1 MKHSILRSSVVSL
14 SALVAL
20 LLISVSPVIAADG
33 KKWDGKK
40 YPFKLLDPTKN
51 NSESNPFIIDTA
63 GKLAY
68 FAWLAKG
75 NQDLDA
81 FGKQNGLKGL
91 TWSFKGNFV
100 KLTAD
105 LDMNGSRFEFIPITS
120 TWVSFD
126 GGGHVID
133 NLRITDKT
141 TEPVFDDMEGTA
153 EISLALFQ
161 SASTIK
167 NLGIGKRSAIIF
179 NSIRKD
185 YLYKVYA
192 AAIAVEVDVMYNCFS
207 DATITVKGKGDTEVG
222 GIAVGGNWISNSYN
236 RGPIVFEGNILDARA
251 LNRQKITRPGSLVVG
266 GVCAKPHKKISGCYN
281 TGSITVKASGEDL
294 SIGGVA
300 GMQADEHSISESA
313 DLYNAGKVTLTATGD
328 IKNAYIGGM
337 LGYGVT
343 FPKFVGKPKNAE
355 TGYIYNKGTIDVTVR
370 TGTSIH
376 VGGIIGGNILGRDF
390 GESYRWEGISGCVNT
405 YNTGSI
411 SASSTG
417 KVDSLD
423 VGGIAGYGSMVV
435 NSYNAG
441 RISGTSGA
449 GTTLNLGGLGG
460 KDVYVQNS
468 YNIGEVSGKGSGTNV
483 VGGIMGNASLA
494 WGETDSTRYAAL
506 NGFWLKQPQAGGINN
521 DVKYAKGS
529 YFYKKSGDI
538 KKKET
543 NFGKILKIFDNEKE
557 DPNKMV
563 EGLYGAV
570 YSFDSPTAT
579 VMTRSDDGPGKRANL
594 KGKLLDNLNG
604 MVEDKID
611 RMYRKWVIDGT
622 NGGYPV
628 LSSQPASFGNTDEK
642 PDASAAMQI
651 AGEYLGEHKQW
662 TDNVRLNAD
671 GTFKRANG
679 GDGGTWTYNGKRL
692 ILKWSK
698 WAPEILEQK
707 SAGVFS
713 SNIYGFKLTRSNAS
727 TSAEKPDTTT
737 AKKIAGVY
745 HAQHRYWTDNIIIN
759 ADGTFK
765 CATRGG
771 ESGTWSFDGKKLIL
785 RWSKWAPEILLQKSE
800 GVFSS
805 SIYRFTL
812 TRSGTSA
819 SDTFTTADK
828 PVSATA
834 KKIAGMYHAQHK
846 DWTGN
851 IMINADGTFKRDSN
865 GDGGTWTF
873 DGRKLVLKW
882 YKSAPETLMTSAT
895 GFYCPAYKFTL
906 RR

>member
-1 MKHSILRSSVVSL
+1 MTLRMKIFTSRTKSLKIGRLSMKHSIFRYLAVSL
-14 SALVAL
+14 SVLSAL
-20 LLISVSPVIAADG
+20 LLISLSPASAGDG

-40 YPFKLLDPTKN
+40 YPFKLLDPTQI

-81 FGKQNGLKGL
+81 VGKQTGLNGL

-105 LDMNGSRFEFIPITS
+105 LDMNGARFEFPTITG

-141 TEPVFDDMEGTA
+141 TAPDIDDASGTV
-153 EISLALFQ
+153 EMHLALFGG
-161 SASTIK
+161 AAVIK
-167 NLGIGKRSAIIF
+167 NLGIGKRSVIAY

-185 YLYKVYA
+185 YLYRVYA
-192 AAIAVEVDVMYNCFS
+192 AAIAIEVDVMDNCFS
-207 DATITVKGKGDTEVG
+207 EATITVKGNGDADVG
-222 GIAVGGNWISNSYN
+222 GLAAGGNWISNSHH
-236 RGPIVFEGNILDARA
+236 RGAIVFEGNVLDARA
-251 LNRQKITRPGSLVVG
+251 KNRQRITRPGSLAVG
-266 GVCAKPHKKISGCYN
+266 GVCAKPHKKISRCYN
-281 TGSITVKASGEDL
+281 TGSITVKASGEKL

-300 GMQADEHSISESA
+300 GVQADEHSISESA
-313 DLYNAGKVTLTATGD
+313 DLYNAGKVTLVATGE
-328 IKNAYIGGM
+328 IKNAYIGGV

-355 TGYIYNKGTIDVTVR
+355 TGYIYNKGNIDVTVR
-370 TGTSIH
+370 TGSSIH
-376 VGGIIGGNILGRDF
+376 VGGIIGGNILGRGF

-405 YNTGSI
+405 YNAGSV
-411 SASSTG
+411 SVSSTG

-441 RISGTSGA
+441 RISGISGA
-449 GTTLNLGGLGG
+449 ETTLNLGGLGG
-460 KDVYVQNS
+460 NEVYVQNS
-468 YNIGEVSGKGSGTNV
+468 YNIGAVSGKGSGTNV
-483 VGGIMGNASLA
+483 VGGIIGNASLA
-494 WGETDSTRYAAL
+494 WGETDSTRYTAL
-506 NGFWLKQPQAGGINN
+506 NGFWLKQPRAGGINR
-521 DVKYAKGS
+521 DVMYAKGS

-543 NFGKILKIFDNEKE
+543 DLGKILKIFDTEKE

-563 EGLYGAV
+563 EGRYGAV
-570 YSFDSPTAT
+570 YSFDGPTAT
-579 VMTRSDDGPGKRANL
+579 VMTRSDDGPGKRGNR
-594 KGKLLDNLNG
+594 KGTLLANLNG

-642 PDASAAMQI
+642 PVAAAAMEI

-692 ILKWSK
+692 ILRWSK

-713 SNIYGFKLTRSNAS
+713 SNIYNFKLTRANVS
-727 TSAEKPDTTT
+727 TLAGKPDPAT
-737 AKKIAGVY
+737 ANKIAGVY
-745 HAQHRYWTDNIIIN
+745 HAQHRYWTDNVIIS

-765 CATRGG
+765 CATRAG
-771 ESGTWSFDGKKLIL
+771 EGGTWSFDGKKLIL
-785 RWSKWAPEILLQKSE
+785 RWSKWGPEVLVQKSE
-800 GVFSS
+800 RAFSANA
-805 SIYRFTL
+805 YMFTL
-812 TRSGTSA
+812 TRTGTST
-819 SDTFTTADK
+819 SSLPQPLVK
-828 PVSATA
+828 Q
-834 KKIAGMYHAQHK
+834 YQ
-846 DWTGN
+846 
-851 IMINADGTFKRDSN
+851 RQQ
-865 GDGGTWTF
+865 
-873 DGRKLVLKW
+873 RK
-882 YKSAPETLMTSAT
+882 
-895 GFYCPAYKFTL
+895 
-906 RR
+906 

>member
-1 MKHSILRSSVVSL
+1 LAVSL
-14 SALVAL
+14 SVLSAL
-20 LLISVSPVIAADG
+20 LLISLSPASAGDG

-40 YPFKLLDPTKN
+40 YPFKLLDPTQI

-81 FGKQNGLKGL
+81 VGKQTGLNGL

-105 LDMNGSRFEFIPITS
+105 LDMNGARFEFPTITG

-141 TEPVFDDMEGTA
+141 TAPDIDDASGTV
-153 EISLALFQ
+153 EMHLALFGG
-161 SASTIK
+161 AAVIK
-167 NLGIGKRSAIIF
+167 NLGIGKRSVIAY

-185 YLYKVYA
+185 YLYRVYA
-192 AAIAVEVDVMYNCFS
+192 AAIAIEVDVMDNCFS
-207 DATITVKGKGDTEVG
+207 EATITVKGNGDADVG
-222 GIAVGGNWISNSYN
+222 GLAAGGNWISNSHH
-236 RGPIVFEGNILDARA
+236 RGAIVFEGNVLDARA
-251 LNRQKITRPGSLVVG
+251 KNRQRITRPGSLAVG
-266 GVCAKPHKKISGCYN
+266 GVCAKPHKKISRCYN
-281 TGSITVKASGEDL
+281 TGSITVKASGEKL

-300 GMQADEHSISESA
+300 GVQADEHSISESA
-313 DLYNAGKVTLTATGD
+313 DLYNAGKVTLVATGE
-328 IKNAYIGGM
+328 IKNAYIGGV

-355 TGYIYNKGTIDVTVR
+355 TGYIYNKGNIDVTVR
-370 TGTSIH
+370 TGSSIH
-376 VGGIIGGNILGRDF
+376 VGGIIGGNILGRGF

-405 YNTGSI
+405 YNAGSV
-411 SASSTG
+411 SVSSTG

-435 NSYNAG
+435 NSYNSG
-441 RISGTSGA
+441 RISGISGA

-460 KDVYVQNS
+460 NEVYVQNS
-468 YNIGEVSGKGSGTNV
+468 YSIGQVSGKGSGTNV
-483 VGGIMGNASLA
+483 VGGILGNASLA
-494 WGETDSTRYAAL
+494 WGETDSTRYTAL
-506 NGFWLKQPQAGGINN
+506 NGFWLKQPRAGGINR
-521 DVKYAKGS
+521 DVMYAKGS

-543 NFGKILKIFDNEKE
+543 DLGKILKIFDTEKE

-563 EGLYGAV
+563 EGRYGAV
-570 YSFDSPTAT
+570 YSFDGPTAT
-579 VMTRSDDGPGKRANL
+579 VMTRSDDGPGKRGNR
-594 KGKLLDNLNG
+594 KGTLLANLNG

-642 PDASAAMQI
+642 PVAAAAMEI

-692 ILKWSK
+692 ILRWSK

-713 SNIYGFKLTRSNAS
+713 SNIYNFKLTRANVS
-727 TSAEKPDTTT
+727 TLAGKPDPAT
-737 AKKIAGVY
+737 ANKIAGVY
-745 HAQHRYWTDNIIIN
+745 HAQHRYWTDNVIIS

-765 CATRGG
+765 CATRAG
-771 ESGTWSFDGKKLIL
+771 EGGTWSFDGKKLIL
-785 RWSKWAPEILLQKSE
+785 RWSKWGPEVLVQKSE
-800 GVFSS
+800 RAFSANA
-805 SIYRFTL
+805 YMFTL
-812 TRSGTSA
+812 TRTGTST
-819 SDTFTTADK
+819 SSLPQP
-828 PVSATA
+828 PV
-834 KKIAGMYHAQHK
+834 KQYQ
-846 DWTGN
+846 
-851 IMINADGTFKRDSN
+851 RQQ
-865 GDGGTWTF
+865 
-873 DGRKLVLKW
+873 RK
-882 YKSAPETLMTSAT
+882 
-895 GFYCPAYKFTL
+895 
-906 RR
+906 

>member
-1 MKHSILRSSVVSL
+1 MKHSILRPCAVFLGVL
-14 SALVAL
+14 FAL

-40 YPFKLLDPTKN
+40 YPFKLLDPTKT

-75 NQDLDA
+75 NEDLDA
-81 FGKQNGLKGL
+81 FGKENGLKGL

-105 LDMNGSRFEFIPITS
+105 LDMNGSKFEFPTITG

-141 TEPVFDDMEGTA
+141 TESTFDDAGGTVEMA
-153 EISLALFQ
+153 LALFQ
-161 SASTIK
+161 SASVIK
-167 NLGIGKRSAIIF
+167 NLGIGKRSIIAY

-185 YLYKVYA
+185 YLYRVYA
-192 AAIAVEVDVMYNCFS
+192 AAIAIEVDVMDNCFS
-207 DATITVKGKGDTEVG
+207 EATITVKGEGDADVG
-222 GIAVGGNWISNSYN
+222 GLAAGGNWISNSQN
-236 RGPIVFEGNILDARA
+236 RGTIVFEGNILNARA
-251 LNRQKITRPGSLVVG
+251 KNRQRITRPGSLVVG
-266 GVCAKPHKKISGCYN
+266 GVCAKPHKKISGCSN
-281 TGSITVKASGEDL
+281 TGTITVKASGENL
-294 SIGGVA
+294 SIGGIGGV
-300 GMQADEHSISESA
+300 QADELSISESA
-313 DLYNAGKVTLTATGD
+313 DLYNAGKVVLAATGD
-328 IKNAYIGGM
+328 IKNAYIGGV
-337 LGYGVT
+337 LGYGMT

-370 TGTSIH
+370 TGNAIH
-376 VGGIIGGNILGRDF
+376 VGGIIGGNILGRSF
-390 GESYRWEGISGCVNT
+390 GESFRWEGISGCINT
-405 YNTGSI
+405 YNTGSV
-411 SASSTG
+411 SVSSTG

-435 NSYNAG
+435 NSYNTG
-441 RISGTSGA
+441 RISGVSGA

-460 KDVYVQNS
+460 NEVYVQNS
-468 YNIGEVSGKGSGTNV
+468 YNIGAVSGKGSGTNV

-494 WGETDSTRYAAL
+494 WGETDNARYAAL
-506 NGFWLKQPQAGGINN
+506 NGFWLKQPQAGGINS

-543 NFGKILKIFDNEKE
+543 NFGKVIKIFDSEKE

-563 EGLYGAV
+563 EGTYGAV
-570 YSFDSPTAT
+570 YSFDSPTAI
-579 VMTRSDDGPGKRANL
+579 VMTRSDDGPGKRVNL
-594 KGKLLDNLNG
+594 KGTLLDNLNG

-642 PDASAAMQI
+642 PDASLTMQI

-662 TDNVRLNAD
+662 TDNVRLNGD

-713 SNIYGFKLTRSNAS
+713 SNIYGFKLTRANAS
-727 TSAEKPDTTT
+727 TSAEKPDTGT

-745 HAQHRYWTDNIIIN
+745 HARHRYWTDNIIIN

-765 CATRGG
+765 CATRSG
-771 ESGTWSFDGKKLIL
+771 ESGAWSFDGKKLIL
-785 RWSKWAPEILLQKSE
+785 RWSKWAPEILEQKSE

-805 SIYRFTL
+805 NIYLFTL
-812 TRSGTSA
+812 TRTAASTS
-819 SDTFTTADK
+819 SLPQP
-828 PVSATA
+828 PVNQ
-834 KKIAGMYHAQHK
+834 YQRQQ
-846 DWTGN
+846 
-851 IMINADGTFKRDSN
+851 KR
-865 GDGGTWTF
+865 
-873 DGRKLVLKW
+873 
-882 YKSAPETLMTSAT
+882 
-895 GFYCPAYKFTL
+895 
-906 RR
+906 

>member
-1 MKHSILRSSVVSL
+1 MKHSILRSCIVFLSVL
-14 SALVAL
+14 SVL
-20 LLISVSPVIAADG
+20 LLIGVSPVIAADG

-40 YPFKLLDPTKN
+40 YPFKLLDPTQN

-75 NQDLDA
+75 KEDLDA
-81 FGKQNGLKGL
+81 VGKQTGLKGL

-105 LDMNGSRFEFIPITS
+105 LDMNGAKFEFPTITG

-141 TEPVFDDMEGTA
+141 TEPDFDDASGTV
-153 EISLALFQ
+153 EMHLALFGG
-161 SASTIK
+161 ASVIK
-167 NLGIGKRSAIIF
+167 NLGIGKRSIIAY

-185 YLYKVYA
+185 YLYRVYA
-192 AAIAVEVDVMYNCFS
+192 AAIAIEVDVMDNCFS
-207 DATITVKGKGDTEVG
+207 EATIKVKGDGDADVG
-222 GIAVGGNWISNSYN
+222 GLAAGGNWISNSHH
-236 RGPIVFEGNILDARA
+236 RGAIVFEGNVLDARA
-251 LNRQKITRPGSLVVG
+251 KNRQRITRPGSLTVG
-266 GVCAKPHKKISGCYN
+266 GVCAKPHKKISGSYN
-281 TGSITVKASGEDL
+281 TGTITVKASGENL
-294 SIGGVA
+294 SIGGIA
-300 GMQADEHSISESA
+300 GMQADEHSVSESA

-328 IKNAYIGGM
+328 IKNAYVGGV

-343 FPKFVGKPKNAE
+343 FPKFVGKPKNVE
-355 TGYIYNKGTIDVTVR
+355 TGYIYNKGSIDVTVR

-376 VGGIIGGNILGRDF
+376 VGGIIGGNILGRNF

-405 YNTGSI
+405 YNTGSV

-417 KVDSLD
+417 KVDSLN

-449 GTTLNLGGLGG
+449 ETTLNLGGLGG

-468 YNIGEVSGKGSGTNV
+468 YSIGEVSGKGSGTNV

-506 NGFWLKQPQAGGINN
+506 NGFWLKQPQAGGINS

-529 YFYKKSGDI
+529 YFYKRSGDI
-538 KKKET
+538 KKKESDL
-543 NFGKILKIFDNEKE
+543 GKLLKIFDSEKE

-579 VMTRSDDGPGKRANL
+579 VMKRSDDGPGKRANL
-594 KGKLLDNLNG
+594 RGTLLANLNG

-611 RMYRKWVIDGT
+611 RMYRKWVIDST

-642 PDASAAMQI
+642 TDASAVMQI

-662 TDNVRLNAD
+662 TDNVRINAD

-679 GDGGTWTYNGKRL
+679 GDGGTWTFNGKRL

-698 WAPEILEQK
+698 WAPEILERK
-707 SAGVFS
+707 SDSVFS
-713 SNIYGFKLTRSNAS
+713 SNIYKFTLTRANAS
-727 TSAEKPDTTT
+727 TATEKPDAAT

-745 HAQHRYWTDNIIIN
+745 SAQHRYWTDNMIIN

-765 CATRGG
+765 CATRAG
-771 ESGTWSFDGKKLIL
+771 EGGTWSFDGKKLIL
-785 RWSKWAPEILLQKSE
+785 RWSKWGPEILVQKSE
-800 GVFSS
+800 GAFSANA
-805 SIYRFTL
+805 YLFTL
-812 TRSGTSA
+812 TRIGTST
-819 SDTFTTADK
+819 SSLPQP
-828 PVSATA
+828 PV
-834 KKIAGMYHAQHK
+834 KQGQRQ
-846 DWTGN
+846 
-851 IMINADGTFKRDSN
+851 KR
-865 GDGGTWTF
+865 
-873 DGRKLVLKW
+873 R
-882 YKSAPETLMTSAT
+882 
-895 GFYCPAYKFTL
+895 
-906 RR
+906 

>member
-1 MKHSILRSSVVSL
+1 MKPSKLQSFAVCLSVL
-14 SALVAL
+14 SAL
-20 LLISVSPVIAADG
+20 LLISLSPAIAADG

-40 YPFKLLDPTKN
+40 YPFKLLDPTQN

-75 NQDLDA
+75 KEDLDA
-81 FGKQNGLKGL
+81 VGKQTGLKGL

-105 LDMNGSRFEFIPITS
+105 LDMNGSKFEFPTITG

-141 TEPVFDDMEGTA
+141 TQPDFDDASGTV
-153 EISLALFQ
+153 EMHLALFGG
-161 SASTIK
+161 ASVIK
-167 NLGIGKRSAIIF
+167 NLGIGKRSIIAY

-185 YLYKVYA
+185 YLYRVYA
-192 AAIAVEVDVMYNCFS
+192 AAIAIEVDVMDNCFS
-207 DATITVKGKGDTEVG
+207 EATITVKGNGDADVG
-222 GIAVGGNWISNSYN
+222 GLAAGGNWISNSHH
-236 RGPIVFEGNILDARA
+236 RGAIVFEGNVLDARA
-251 LNRQKITRPGSLVVG
+251 KNRQRINRPGSLTVG
-266 GVCAKPHKKISGCYN
+266 GVCAKPHKKISRCYN
-281 TGSITVKASGEDL
+281 SGAITVKASGENL
-294 SIGGVA
+294 SIGGVT
-300 GMQADEHSISESA
+300 GMQADEHSVSESA
-313 DLYNAGKVTLTATGD
+313 DLYNAGKVTLAATGE
-328 IKNAYIGGM
+328 IKNAYIGGV

-343 FPKFVGKPKNAE
+343 YPKFVGKPKNAE
-355 TGYIYNKGTIDVTVR
+355 TGYIYNKGNIDVTVR
-370 TGTSIH
+370 TGSSIH
-376 VGGIIGGNILGRDF
+376 VGGIIGGNILGRSF

-405 YNTGSI
+405 YNTGSV
-411 SASSTG
+411 SVSSTG

-423 VGGIAGYGSMVV
+423 VGGIAGYGCMVV
-435 NSYNAG
+435 NSYNAAP
-441 RISGTSGA
+441 ISGASGP

-460 KDVYVQNS
+460 NEVYVQNS
-468 YNIGEVSGKGSGTNV
+468 YNIGAVSGKGSGTNI
-483 VGGIMGNASLA
+483 VGGILGNASLA

-506 NGFWLKQPQAGGINN
+506 NGFWLKQPQAGGINS
-521 DVKYAKGS
+521 DVMYAKGS

-543 NFGKILKIFDNEKE
+543 DFGKVLKIFDTEKE
-557 DPNKMV
+557 YPNKMV

-579 VMTRSDDGPGKRANL
+579 VMTRSDDGPGKRGNR
-594 KGKLLDNLNG
+594 KGTLLANLNG

-611 RMYRKWVIDGT
+611 RMYRKWVVDGT
-622 NGGYPV
+622 NNGYPV
-628 LSSQPASFGNTDEK
+628 LSSQPASFGNADEK
-642 PDASAAMQI
+642 PAAVAATEI

-692 ILKWSK
+692 ILRWSK

-707 SAGVFS
+707 SPGVFS
-713 SNIYGFKLTRSNAS
+713 SNVYGFKLTRSNAS
-727 TSAEKPDTTT
+727 TLAGKPDPGT

-745 HAQHRYWTDNIIIN
+745 HAQHRYWTDNMIIN

-771 ESGTWSFDGKKLIL
+771 ESGTWSFDGKKLVL
-785 RWSKWAPEILLQKSE
+785 RWSKWGPEILVQKSE

-805 SIYRFTL
+805 NIYLFTL
-812 TRSGTSA
+812 TRTGTST
-819 SDTFTTADK
+819 SSLPQP
-828 PVSATA
+828 PVKQS
-834 KKIAGMYHAQHK
+834 QQQQ
-846 DWTGN
+846 
-851 IMINADGTFKRDSN
+851 
-865 GDGGTWTF
+865 
-873 DGRKLVLKW
+873 RK
-882 YKSAPETLMTSAT
+882 
-895 GFYCPAYKFTL
+895 
-906 RR
+906 

>member
-1 MKHSILRSSVVSL
+1 MKYSISRSCAVFLSV
-14 SALVAL
+14 LVAL
-20 LLISVSPVIAADG
+20 FLISVSTVIAADG

-40 YPFKLLDPTKN
+40 YPFKLLDPSQT

-75 NQDLDA
+75 KEDLDA
-81 FGKQNGLKGL
+81 LGKQNGLNGL

-105 LDMNGSRFEFIPITS
+105 LDMNGAKYEFPTITG

-126 GGGHVID
+126 GDGHVID

-141 TEPVFDDMEGTA
+141 TEPDYDDAAGTMEM
-153 EISLALFQ
+153 SLALFGG
-161 SASTIK
+161 ASVIK
-167 NLGIGKRSAIIF
+167 NLGIGKRSIIAYK
-179 NSIRKD
+179 SIRKD
-185 YLYKVYA
+185 YLYRVYA
-192 AAIAVEVDVMYNCFS
+192 AAIAIEVDVMDNCFS
-207 DATITVKGKGDTEVG
+207 EATISVKGEGDADVG
-222 GIAVGGNWISNSYN
+222 GLAAGGNWISNSHH
-236 RGPIVFEGNILDARA
+236 RGAIVFEGNVLDARA
-251 LNRQKITRPGSLVVG
+251 KNRQRITRPGSLTVG
-266 GVCAKPHKKISGCYN
+266 GVCAKPHKKISGSYN
-281 TGSITVKASGEDL
+281 TGTITVKASGENL
-294 SIGGVA
+294 SIGGIA
-300 GMQADEHSISESA
+300 GMQADEHSVSESA
-313 DLYNAGKVTLTATGD
+313 DLYNSGNVVFTATGD
-328 IKNAYIGGM
+328 IKNAYIGGV

-370 TGTSIH
+370 TGNAIH
-376 VGGIIGGNILGRDF
+376 VGGIIGGNILGRSF

-405 YNTGSI
+405 YNTGSV
-411 SASSTG
+411 SVSSTG
-417 KVDSLD
+417 KVDSLN

-441 RISGTSGA
+441 RISGASGA
-449 GTTLNLGGLGG
+449 GTTLSLGGLGG
-460 KDVYVQNS
+460 NEVYVQNS
-468 YNIGEVSGKGSGTNV
+468 YNIGAVSGKGSGTNV
-483 VGGIMGNASLA
+483 VGGILGNASLA

-506 NGFWLKQPQAGGINN
+506 NGFWLKQPQAGGINS

-529 YFYKKSGDI
+529 YFYMRSGDI

-543 NFGKILKIFDNEKE
+543 NIGKVLKIFDSEKE

-563 EGLYGAV
+563 EGRYGAV

-594 KGKLLDNLNG
+594 KGTLLANLNG

-628 LSSQPASFGNTDEK
+628 LSSQPASFSNTDEK
-642 PDASAAMQI
+642 PDASLAMQI

-692 ILKWSK
+692 ILRWSK

-713 SNIYGFKLTRSNAS
+713 SNIYGFKLTRANAS
-727 TSAEKPDTTT
+727 TSAEKPDAGT

-745 HAQHRYWTDNIIIN
+745 DAQHRYWTDKITIN

-765 CATRGG
+765 RATGG
-771 ESGTWSFDGKKLIL
+771 ESGAWSFDGKKLIL
-785 RWSKWAPEILLQKSE
+785 RWSKWAPEILVQKSE

-805 SIYRFTL
+805 NIYLFTL
-812 TRSGTSA
+812 TRSAASTSSLPQPPA
-819 SDTFTTADK
+819 NQSQRQQ
-828 PVSATA
+828 
-834 KKIAGMYHAQHK
+834 KK
-846 DWTGN
+846 
-851 IMINADGTFKRDSN
+851 
-865 GDGGTWTF
+865 
-873 DGRKLVLKW
+873 
-882 YKSAPETLMTSAT
+882 
-895 GFYCPAYKFTL
+895 
-906 RR
+906 